1 MGYINS
7 NREPKKVAFMFDKS
21 VKLLVCSIANST
33 ATIIKEAVLVTE
45 NGEV

>member
-21 VKLLVCSIANST
+21 VKLLVCSIAN
-33 ATIIKEAVLVTE
+33 IIITKEAVLVTE